1 MPQAVICILAISLVE
16 AFLILPAHL
25 EGALTPA
32 VPQKRSLAWKMSFF
46 WLEWLKTDVSIIHDR
61 LRSRV
66 EKMLNQAIQGVY
78 LPLLGYCVKNRYF
91 TLAGGGGCLIV
102 CLGLIAGGHVPFTF
116 FPKNDSNWIISETIY
131 PLGTPFDTTQR
142 TIKQIEEGAFRLNEY
157 FRDRVRNNQDL
168 IVNTFSL
175 VGVIPR
181 RDWKPGVYGGHCG
194 EAWVEIQPA
203 SMRPDISA
211 PEVAAKWREFTGD
224 VLGTEQLTFNII
236 GGGPGG
242 NPIEIRLVGSDFNV
256 LEKAAEVLK
265 EEIASYPGT
274 YDITDDFRPGKMEKQ
289 MYIKPGAESLG
300 VTMADIAGQIRQA
313 FYGDEV
319 LKVQRGKNDIK
330 VMVRYSKQERE
341 SEASIDLLRIRTRD
355 NREIPLNQVA
365 RIETDRG
372 YSAIKRVDRHRV
384 ITVIS
389 DLNEEVG
396 NAQKIVDDLR
406 LGFLPELVHRFPGI
420 SYDLEGQAKRS
431 KESIDSLITGFPVA
445 AMIIFV
451 LLASQFRSYVQPLII
466 MTAIPFGLIGAIVG
480 HFVMGLDITMISIFG
495 IVALSGIV
503 VNDSLILIDFI
514 NSKVREGDGVF
525 HAVMEAGKNR
535 FRPVLLTSVTTVAG
549 LAPLLTETSFQAQF
563 LIPMAVSIS
572 FGLVAAT
579 VLTLVFVPA
588 LYVVAKDITGL
599 FSGAEA
605 KND

>member
-1 MPQAVICILAISLVE
+1 M
-16 AFLILPAHL
+16 
-25 EGALTPA
+25 
-32 VPQKRSLAWKMSFF
+32 
-46 WLEWLKTDVSIIHDR
+46 
-61 LRSRV
+61 
-66 EKMLNQAIQGVY
+66 
-78 LPLLGYCVKNRYF
+78 
-91 TLAGGGGCLIV
+91 
-102 CLGLIAGGHVPFTF
+102 PFTF

-599 FSGAEA
+599 FPGR
-605 KND
+605 KQRMIKGYK